1 MRSLK
6 STKHPSIPALSSG
19 FFTQD
24 PQNQDVKLRTRDQN
38 LGIGDA
44 PGTCTWRH
52 CEKRLLCQ
60 MGGRDGPVSL
70 ISVGANPV
78 PKSWSM
84 KSMSIQI
91 CKNCYTYH
99 LIIIFLTYIDD
110 DLYLRSCMRNNN
122 FDQALR
128 CGPIEVP
135 RDCRIAEN

>member
-24 PQNQDVKLRTRDQN
+24 PRNQDVKLRTRDQN

-84 KSMSIQI
+84 KSISIQN

-110 DLYLRSCMRNNN
+110 DLYLRSCLRNNN

-128 CGPIEVP
+128 C
-135 RDCRIAEN
+135 